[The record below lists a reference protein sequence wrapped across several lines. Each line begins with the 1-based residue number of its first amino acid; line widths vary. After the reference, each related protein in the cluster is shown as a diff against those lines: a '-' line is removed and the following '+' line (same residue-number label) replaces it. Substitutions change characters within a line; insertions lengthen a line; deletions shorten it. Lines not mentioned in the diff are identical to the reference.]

1 MRIIASDYDGTLNY
15 NGIDE
20 NKRNAIQKWRSAGNL
35 FVLVTG
41 RHAINGLELHQEQQ
55 FGCDYFV
62 GSNGAV
68 IMNSAGEVVHAD
80 CCEMQLMIPL
90 LEYLFELGCDFALIH
105 AERWLYIYPSGKM
118 GDREPACTLDT
129 LPEVPFYTQVCTWI
143 PSEEQAAC
151 IAQKVKER
159 FGDHFNPMQNG
170 TSVDI
175 VRGDVNKA
183 TGLTHL
189 LKLVG
194 ARHEDMIT
202 VGDNTNDY
210 HMIEAFRSYAM
221 ANGVQSIKELADFVT
236 PSVTQLI
243 EWELELANQ
252 QL

>member
-1 MRIIASDYDGTLNY
+1 MKIIASDYDGTLNY

-20 NKRNAIQKWRSAGNL
+20 TKRKAIQKWQDAGNL

-68 IMNSAGEVVHAD
+68 VLNAAGEVVHAD
-80 CCEMQLMIPL
+80 RCDRQLLIPL
-90 LEYLFELGCDFALIH
+90 LEYLFELGCSFGLIH
-105 AERWLYIYPSGKM
+105 AERWLYVYPTGQI
-118 GDREPACTLDT
+118 GERGPACTLDT
-129 LPEVPFYTQVCTWI
+129 LPEIPYFTQVCTWI
-143 PSEEQAAC
+143 PSEEGAAY
-151 IAQKVKER
+151 IAQKIRER

-175 VRGDVNKA
+175 VRSDVNKA

-202 VGDNTNDY
+202 VGDNTNDS

-221 ANGVQSIKELADFVT
+221 ANGVQSIKDLADFVT
-236 PSVTQLI
+236 PGVAELI
-243 EWELELANQ
+243 ERELQEGN
-252 QL
+252 